1 MPLRRCLLA
10 RPALDPALALEQPVE
25 HVEQLVAGHGPELQ
39 QSAQAGVGRVRGE
52 ASGGGELGVGAED
65 AGDDGGEGQIVH
77 AAGGLVQHA
86 FEAQRPAGA
95 EDSGDVAMRQGAADG
110 DGLLEAGESNAAAE
124 QSAEAG
130 DDPGGQVGEVGDGF
144 AANALAVA
152 PSLAEEDGRGA
163 VAVGD
168 GFDVE
173 GHGAGITWKHNIG
186 RNILLKIV
194 QWLSSAMLHGNKIPI
209 AGTSLRRVTCAISGT
224 YAAARRLRGDEV
236 PANG

>member
-1 MPLRRCLLA
+1 MAESGQRAGAPFQMAQGHVVEDQGAVAQVLVGET
-10 RPALDPALALEQPVE
+10 ALDPALALEQPVE

-65 AGDDGGEGQIVH
+65 AGDDGGEGQIAH

-110 DGLLEAGESNAAAE
+110 DGLLEAGEGNAAAE

-173 GHGAGITWKHNIG
+173 GHGAGITWKQNS
-186 RNILLKIV
+186 NC
-194 QWLSSAMLHGNKIPI
+194 GNLFE
-209 AGTSLRRVTCAISGT
+209 AGNLRDFRYLRSG
-224 YAAARRLRGDEV
+224 
-236 PANG
+236 